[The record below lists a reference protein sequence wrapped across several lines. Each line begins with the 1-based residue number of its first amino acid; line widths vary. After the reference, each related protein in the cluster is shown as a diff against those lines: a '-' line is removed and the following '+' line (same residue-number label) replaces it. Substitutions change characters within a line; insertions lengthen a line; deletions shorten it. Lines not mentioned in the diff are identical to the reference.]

1 MNNEYDMQ
9 PCIGWPVSDNK
20 YDNMGLHSVGY
31 LN

>member
-9 PCIGWPVSDNK
+9 RCIGWPVSDNK
-20 YDNMGLHSVGY
+20 YDNMGLHSIDY